1 MRSWPCLEEGLIFV
15 PSLQDRH
22 FLRRKRVSAEKFPVS
37 LLFSQAFPVNAL
49 PRDPAWSPGAPR
61 SNFLGVTS
69 VHVSAAVGRFVAR
82 GQGQG
87 MGNGGNHWSEGMSFC
102 GTQWTRK
109 SSGFSCPQP
118 NGVEKANKGRARS
131 SLSQSQI
138 VVP

>member
-22 FLRRKRVSAEKFPVS
+22 FLRRKRVSAEKKFPVS

-49 PRDPAWSPGAPR
+49 PRGPAWSPGAPR

-69 VHVSAAVGRFVAR
+69 LHVSAAVGRFVAR

-87 MGNGGNHWSEGMSFC
+87 MGGWGEPLERRDELLWDTVGQKVLRYQLPS
-102 GTQWTRK
+102 
-109 SSGFSCPQP
+109 
-118 NGVEKANKGRARS
+118 V
-131 SLSQSQI
+131 
-138 VVP
+138 